1 VIDVAT
7 LSVIRRWA
15 LHEQMSIHEIARRT
29 GLSRDPH
36 AYLRDVPTKS
46 SCRVAGGSVDRCT
59 RRQGEWPERL
69 R

>member
-1 VIDVAT
+1 MSLI
-7 LSVIRRWA
+7 LSA
-15 LHEQMSIHEIARRT
+15 KLNGHY
-29 GLSRDPH
+29 PH

-46 SCRVAGGSVDRCT
+46 SCRIAGGSVDRCT